1 MKKKTLI
8 LGSLVILAFLLG
20 SLLIARSVSRFGK
33 VKIVVSSTAGLPFT
47 GSCTGTDSTGKT
59 LARNLS
65 GVVPQEFVVDA
76 RTLDFTLQQKPGAG
90 SLDVAVYRSG
100 TQIWTVS
107 TGGVRGKV
115 GRMEISAQAF

>member
-1 MKKKTLI
+1 MKNKTLI
-8 LGSLVILAFLLG
+8 GSLVIPALLLG
-20 SLLIARSVSRFGK
+20 SLFIAHSIARFDK
-33 VKIVVSSTAGLPFT
+33 VKIVVSGTAGLPFT

-59 LARNLS
+59 LAQNLS

-76 RTLDFTLQQKPGAG
+76 RTLNFTLQQKQGAG

-100 TQIWTVS
+100 SQVRTVS
-107 TGGVRGKV
+107 SGGVRGKV